1 MIFGIRE
8 KRAAL
13 GRFTSATCDACK
25 SGKEYAFIRKTKYLV
40 IFFINLIPLKTT
52 YESVCKECDDMADV
66 DTEAGQRIV
75 RKYFSGENAK
85 RSALDAAK
93 IIAALVI
100 IAAAVLLPVLL
111 VRIPVATPAEL
122 KALVDEDGTYN
133 ILQEDGTVLGTV
145 TVTDGEKTLSF
156 YDHIRVLK
164 GDNSTEGSFLMHE
177 HYYEQ
182 VDEET
187 GAAELERLDDDPG
200 VLQDQYLTDVRTY
213 YYDLANDALGYY
225 RGVVDLSTIAYSD
238 DKVVYPYVYYLNGDE
253 PEQYSEVL
261 YLTADKQ
268 VRVTFIDTGSEDS
281 TIHAVTIEVAGMD
294 DQNRPANR
302 SIYQF
307 DDDTIT
313 LAETAGLT
321 TDSTIDAILDFI
333 DTNALSPTQSMTYTY
348 YGDTSVFTQ
357 TDYTQPDT
365 SGAMQTVTQ
374 EYTITEKDDYYIM
387 EAVEE

>member
-13 GRFTSATCDACK
+13 GRFTSATCGACK
-25 SGKEYAFIRKTKYLV
+25 SGKEYAFVKKTKYLV

-52 YESVCKECDDMADV
+52 YESVCKECDDISDV
-66 DTEAGQRIV
+66 DTEAGRQTV
-75 RKYFSGENAK
+75 KEHFAGENAK
-85 RSALDAAK
+85 RNALDAAK
-93 IIAALVI
+93 IVAAVVI
-100 IAAAVLLPVLL
+100 IAAAVVLPVLL
-111 VRIPVATPAEL
+111 IKIPVATPEEL

-145 TVTDGEKTLSF
+145 NITDGEKTLSF

-164 GDNSTEGSFLMHE
+164 GDNSADGSFLMHE
-177 HYYEQ
+177 HYYEV

-187 GAAELERLDDDPG
+187 GATELKRLDDDTG
-200 VLQDQYLTDVRTY
+200 VLQDQYLTDVRIY

-225 RGVVDLSTIAYSD
+225 RGVVDLSTISYSD
-238 DKVVYPYVYYLNGDE
+238 DKVIYPYIYYVNDTE

-261 YLTADKQ
+261 YLTTDKQ
-268 VRVTFIDTGSEDS
+268 VRATFIDTDAQDGAA
-281 TIHAVTIEVAGMD
+281 HAVTIEVAELD
-294 DQNRPANR
+294 DQNRAVNR

-313 LAETAGLT
+313 LAETANLT
-321 TDSTIDAILDFI
+321 TDSTIDEVLSFI
-333 DTNALSPTQSMTYTY
+333 DTNALSPTQSLAYIY
-348 YGDTSVFTQ
+348 YEGTSVITQ

-365 SGAMQTVTQ
+365 SGTMQTVTQ
-374 EYTITEKDDYYIM
+374 AYTITEKDGFYIM
-387 EAVEE
+387 EAAE